1 VAPQVVAGAPRRFRH
16 RVPVTSGAGLPGA
29 GTAPGRVRLMARTV
43 RGLEWVAAA
52 ELRGTLGVWPQVVDH
67 RELRFELPG
76 LPPELLHLAT
86 VDDVLGIACE
96 VEDVGR
102 PRAGLAV
109 LCEAA
114 TRCDLGG
121 LRELIRALRPVPDR
135 PSFDVSATFRG
146 KRNFNRFELED
157 AAGSGIAT
165 AIGWRY
171 ESRSGGRRPPPTD
184 ISIRVHLSG
193 ERATIGVRLASAPL
207 HRRDYRRDSR
217 RASLRPPV
225 ARAIALL
232 AGLAPGGRLLDP
244 FCGAGTIGIEALLAE
259 HGMTSAGYDADP
271 ASVASARAN
280 ARRARVQATFE
291 VARASA
297 LPVADA
303 AVDRVASNPPWER
316 AVRASG
322 PLTDTWRELRRV
334 LSPDGRVALV
344 GPDELLDAAA
354 VGLALESAPR
364 APIGLLGQR
373 VAIAVLAPDGRLTAP
388 GQLLGAE
395 LDDAFVRFADAV
407 AVGPP

>member
-1 VAPQVVAGAPRRFRH
+1 M
-16 RVPVTSGAGLPGA
+16 TSGASLPGA
-29 GTAPGRVRLMARTV
+29 GPVPGRVRLMARTV

-52 ELRGTLGVWPQVVDH
+52 ELRATLGVWPQAVDH
-67 RELRFELPG
+67 RELRFELPE
-76 LPPELLHLAT
+76 LLPELLRLAT
-86 VDDVLGIACE
+86 VDDVLAVASE
-96 VEDVGR
+96 VEDIGR

-109 LCEAA
+109 LRDAA

-121 LRELIRALRPVPDR
+121 PHELIRALRPVPDR

-165 AIGWRY
+165 ALGWRY
-171 ESRSGGRRPPPTD
+171 ESRSQERRPPPTD
-184 ISIRVHLSG
+184 VSIRVHLTG

-207 HRRDYRRDSR
+207 HRRDYRRESR

-225 ARAIALL
+225 ARAVALL

-244 FCGAGTIGIEALLAE
+244 FCGAGTIVIEALIAQP
-259 HGMTSAGYDADP
+259 GMTSVGYDAEP
-271 ASVASARAN
+271 ASVLSARAN
-280 ARRARVQATFE
+280 ARRARVRATFE
-291 VARASA
+291 VATASA
-297 LPVADA
+297 LPVADV

-322 PLTDTWRELRRV
+322 PVADAWRELRRV
-334 LSPDGRVALV
+334 LPPDGRVALV
-344 GPDELLDAAA
+344 GPDELIDASA
-354 VGLALESAPR
+354 VALSLESAPR

-388 GQLLGAE
+388 GQLLEAE
-395 LDDAFVRFADAV
+395 LDEAFVRYADAV
-407 AVGPP
+407 PAGPP

>member
-1 VAPQVVAGAPRRFRH
+1 
-16 RVPVTSGAGLPGA
+16 
-29 GTAPGRVRLMARTV
+29 M
-43 RGLEWVAAA
+43 AAA
-52 ELRGTLGVWPQVVDH
+52 ELRGTVGVWPQAIDH

-76 LPPELLHLAT
+76 LPSELLRLGT
-86 VDDVLGIACE
+86 VDDLLAVACE

-109 LCEAA
+109 LHEAA
-114 TRCDLGG
+114 ARCDLGG
-121 LRELIRALRPVPDR
+121 LHALVRTLRPLRDR

-165 AIGWRY
+165 ALGWRY

-184 ISIRVHLSG
+184 VSIRVHLSG
-193 ERATIGVRLASAPL
+193 EHATIGVRLASAPL

-244 FCGAGTIGIEALLAE
+244 FCGAGTIAIEALLAQP
-259 HGMTSAGYDADP
+259 GMTSAGYDADP

-280 ARRARVQATFE
+280 SRRARAKATFE
-291 VARASA
+291 VATASA

-303 AVDRVASNPPWER
+303 AVDRIATNPPWER

-322 PLTDTWRELRRV
+322 PVADTWRELRRV

-344 GPDELLDAAA
+344 GPDELIDAAA
-354 VGLALESAPR
+354 AALALESVAR

-373 VAIAVLAPDGRLTAP
+373 VSIAVLVPDGRLTAP

-395 LDDAFVRFADAV
+395 LDDAFVRYADAV
-407 AVGPP
+407 ATGPP